1 MPRKPLTASNGPS
14 GRPPPTQVRSQ
25 ERYEAIL
32 LAAET
37 EIGDVGFEELTIT
50 RIADRAGIT
59 STSIYRY
66 FESVEEILAVLTE
79 RNIEQLEREI
89 QPLVSESVTTQALIE
104 AFAAALRQSWAM
116 YHSRPVAKGIWT
128 ATRFLRNLRELDDA
142 LNARSVELF
151 VARGQLLQPN
161 VDAGELRMVLTLFVG
176 LATPMLDLAI
186 HQPKRSQSRI
196 VDEYIELAVARL
208 GKVLG
213 PI

>member
-37 EIGDVGFEELTIT
+37 EIGEVGFEELTIT

-66 FESVEEILAVLTE
+66 FESVEEILAVLTA
-79 RNIEQLEREI
+79 RVIEQLEREI

-104 AFAAALRQSWAM
+104 AFATALRQAWA
-116 YHSRPVAKGIWT
+116 A
-128 ATRFLRNLRELDDA
+128 
-142 LNARSVELF
+142 
-151 VARGQLLQPN
+151 
-161 VDAGELRMVLTLFVG
+161 
-176 LATPMLDLAI
+176 
-186 HQPKRSQSRI
+186 
-196 VDEYIELAVARL
+196 
-208 GKVLG
+208 
-213 PI
+213 

>member
-1 MPRKPLTASNGPS
+1 MPRKPLTARNGPS

-37 EIGDVGFEELTIT
+37 EIGEVGFEELTIT

-89 QPLVSESVTTQALIE
+89 QPLVSESVTTQALID

-116 YHSRPVAKGIWT
+116 YHGRPVARGLWA

-161 VDAGELRMVLTLFVG
+161 VDAAELRMVLTLFVG
-176 LATPMLDLAI
+176 LTTPLLDLAI
-186 HQPKRSQSRI
+186 NQPKKSQSRI

>member
-1 MPRKPLTASNGPS
+1 MPRKPLTARNGPS
-14 GRPPPTQVRSQ
+14 GRLPPTQVRSL

-32 LAAET
+32 LATES
-37 EIGDVGFEELTIT
+37 EIGEVGFEELTIT

-186 HQPKRSQSRI
+186 HQPKKSQSRI